1 MCTQESWKSNLK
13 YQCIAEKCNSRATS
27 VAELL
32 MLVVVGVLLK
42 SWSTTLQNLPE
53 TALRVE
59 NGMWR
64 KMEELALSRPGRGA
78 AAKACVQTV

>member
-1 MCTQESWKSNLK
+1 
-13 YQCIAEKCNSRATS
+13 
-27 VAELL
+27 
-32 MLVVVGVLLK
+32 MLVVVGVLWK
-42 SWSTTLQNLPE
+42 SWSATLQNLPE

-78 AAKACVQTV
+78 AAKACVQSV